1 VRERATVNQKLL
13 FIQPSCYDDRGVV
26 IKKRTLHF
34 VGLAFPLLAAL
45 TPPDWEVEVCIE
57 LIEGI
62 PFDTD
67 ADVVGIGG
75 MGQSTRR
82 GIDLAKEFRRR
93 GKIVIMGGPMVTIAP
108 QLAAPFCD
116 SIVQGS
122 AETVW
127 ADVLDDLKHGRL
139 KAIYNR
145 DLETLSLPLPK
156 YEVILDKR
164 IGDFLP
170 VQAARGCV
178 HSCRFCTI
186 YCMYRNKYFRRRI
199 PEVIRDIRHV
209 KSLGFRKFLLLDDNI
224 MSDRAFMLELCR
236 EIRRLDMRWMSQ
248 CVIDIGRDPELLAA
262 ARDSGCTLLSF
273 GLESISKRSLE
284 GVNKG
289 WARPDDYAALIE
301 TLTAAGIDVASEM
314 IVGMDSDTLESLRAT
329 IDFVA
334 QTRIVAPKF
343 YLMTPIPGTDLFEE
357 MQRQGRILTDDLLA
371 MTSSTP
377 VISHPAMTTEEL
389 GAIYWE
395 IYDRL
400 YTVSMILRRTVLHKY
415 FFRAP
420 SRYFFYLL
428 VNLFYRYQI
437 KHRIGPIV
445 M

>member
-1 VRERATVNQKLL
+1 VNRKIL
-13 FIQPSCYDDRGVV
+13 FIQPSCYDGRGVV

-45 TPPDWEVEVCIE
+45 TPADWEVEVCIE
-57 LIEGI
+57 LIEDV

-82 GIDLAKEFRRR
+82 GIDLAREFRRR
-93 GKIVIMGGPMVTIAP
+93 GKIVIMGGPMVSIAP

-116 SIVQGS
+116 SIVRGS

-127 ADVLDDLKHGRL
+127 ADVLDDLKQGRL
-139 KAIYNR
+139 KPVYSR
-145 DLETLSLPLPK
+145 DLESLRTPLPR
-156 YEVILDKR
+156 YEVLLDKR

-186 YCMYRNKYFRRRI
+186 FCMYRNRYFRREI
-199 PEVIRDIRHV
+199 PEIIRDIRHV
-209 KSLGFRKFLLLDDNI
+209 RSLGFRKFLLLDDNI

-236 EIRRLDMRWMSQ
+236 EIRKLDMRWMSQ

-262 ARDSGCTLLSF
+262 ARDSGCTVLSF
-273 GLESISKRSLE
+273 GLESISKLSLRD
-284 GVNKG
+284 VDKG
-289 WARPDDYAALIE
+289 WARPDEYSQLIE
-301 TLTAAGIDVASEM
+301 TITAAGIDVASEM
-314 IVGMDSDTLESLRAT
+314 IVGIDSDTLESLRAT

-334 QTRIVAPKF
+334 NSRIVAPKF
-343 YLMTPIPGTDLFEE
+343 YLMTPIPGTDLFED
-357 MQRQGRILTDDLLA
+357 MRKQGRILTDDLLA

-400 YTVSMILRRTVLHKY
+400 YTVSMILRRTILHRR
-415 FFRAP
+415 FLRAP
-420 SRYFFYLL
+420 SRYVFYLL

-437 KHRIGPIV
+437 RHRIGPIV

>member
-1 VRERATVNQKLL
+1 MNRKIL
-13 FIQPSCYDDRGVV
+13 FIQPSCYDEQGVV

-45 TPPDWEVEVCIE
+45 TPPEWEVDVCIE
-57 LIEGI
+57 LIEEI

-82 GIDLAKEFRRR
+82 GIDLAKEFKRR
-93 GKIVIMGGPMVTIAP
+93 GKVVIMGGPMVTIAP
-108 QLAAPFCD
+108 ELAAPFCD
-116 SIVQGS
+116 SLVQGS

-127 ADVLDDLKHGRL
+127 AEVLEDLKHDRL
-139 KAIYNR
+139 KPVYRR
-145 DLETLSLPLPK
+145 DLESLSTPLPR
-156 YEVILDKR
+156 YEVILGKR

-186 YCMYRNKYFRRRI
+186 YCMYRNRYYRREI
-199 PEVIRDIRHV
+199 PEIIRDIRHV
-209 KSLGFRKFLLLDDNI
+209 RSLGFRKFLLLDDNI
-224 MSDRAFMLELCR
+224 MSDRSFMLELCR
-236 EIRRLDMRWMSQ
+236 EIRKLDMRWMSQ
-248 CVIDIGRDPELLAA
+248 CVIDIGRDRELLEA
-262 ARDSGCTLLSF
+262 ARESGCTLLSF
-273 GLESISKRSLE
+273 GLESISRQSLQD
-284 GVNKG
+284 VNKG
-289 WARPDDYAALIE
+289 WARPEEYTALIE
-301 TLTAAGIDVASEM
+301 TIAASGIDVASEM
-314 IVGMDSDTLESLRAT
+314 IVGVDGDTLDSLRDT

-343 YLMTPIPGTDLFEE
+343 YLMTPIPGTDLFED
-357 MQRQGRILTDDLLA
+357 MRKQGRILTDDLLA

-389 GAIYWE
+389 ANIYWE

-400 YTVSMILRRTVLHKY
+400 YTLPMILRRTIFQKY

-420 SRYFFYLL
+420 DRYFFYLL

-437 KHRIGPIV
+437 ERRIGPIV